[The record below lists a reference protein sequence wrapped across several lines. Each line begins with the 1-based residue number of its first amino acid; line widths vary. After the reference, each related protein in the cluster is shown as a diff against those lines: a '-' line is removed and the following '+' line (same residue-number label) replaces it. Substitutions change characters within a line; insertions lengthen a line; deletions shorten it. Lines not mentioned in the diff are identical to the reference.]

1 MFKSFRSRQV
11 VLSIALGLLGISLFT
26 PPPESA
32 SPYIFVLGIAQDA
45 GYPQIACSKRCC
57 EEAKLYPEKQR
68 MVSSLALMDA
78 ESKKWWLLDA
88 TPDIAK
94 QLQLFHDSTQGAYP
108 YLPEGIVLTHA
119 HMGHY
124 SGLMQL
130 GREALN
136 AKSIPVY
143 CLPRMAT
150 FLENN
155 GPWDQLINLKNIQI
169 QVQDTLKPF
178 ALGPFQVQLYSVPHR
193 DEYSETAGIHI
204 HYKGKQVLFIPDI
217 DKWEKWNRSLPQ
229 LLKQVDLAFLD
240 ATFFSEGELPGRNM
254 KEIPHPFVQETV
266 QLIDSLAPD
275 QASKIHFIH
284 LNHSNPL
291 LWNDSLQDR
300 FRTGRYGVAEQGVGY
315 GER

>member
-1 MFKSFRSRQV
+1 MIKSFRSLQV
-11 VLSIALGLLGISLFT
+11 AILLLGGLLGISLFL

-32 SPYIFVLGIAQDA
+32 SPYILVLGIAQDA
-45 GYPQIACSKRCC
+45 GYPQIACTKSCC
-57 EEAKLYPEKQR
+57 ETAKLYPEKKR

-88 TPDIAK
+88 TPDIAM
-94 QLQLFHDSTQGAYP
+94 QLELFHDSTRGAYP

-124 SGLMQL
+124 TGLMQL

-143 CLPRMAT
+143 CLPRLAN
-150 FLENN
+150 FLEHN
-155 GPWDQLINLKNIQI
+155 GPWDQLVKLKNIQVK
-169 QVQDTLKPF
+169 VQDTTKPF
-178 ALGPFQVQLYSVPHR
+178 ALGPFLLQLYSVPHR
-193 DEYSETAGIHI
+193 DEYSETAGIHV
-204 HYKGKQVLFIPDI
+204 HYKDQQALFIPDI
-217 DKWEKWNRSLPQ
+217 DKWEKWNRSLPE

-254 KEIPHPFVQETV
+254 KEIPHPFIQETM
-266 QLIDSLAPD
+266 QLIDSFASD

-291 LWNDSLQDR
+291 LWNDSVQGS

-315 GER
+315 GY